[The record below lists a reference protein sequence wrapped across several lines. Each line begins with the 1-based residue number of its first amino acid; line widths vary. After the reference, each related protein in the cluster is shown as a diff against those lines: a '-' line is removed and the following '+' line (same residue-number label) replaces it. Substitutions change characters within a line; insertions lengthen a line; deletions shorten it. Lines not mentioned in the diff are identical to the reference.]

1 VRFAWRAFLVGLALI
16 ALAAPVAAG
25 ARQTP
30 QASLPDVEDEV
41 MCPVC
46 GTLLQ
51 LSESPQADRERVF
64 IRKLIA
70 EGRTKQQIK
79 DALVAE
85 YGDSVLATPQG
96 SGFDLTAYLVPILG
110 FLVAAVALVFGV
122 RRWRRSGESA
132 KPPPDARPPQG
143 EDAER
148 LESDLARYDL

>member
-1 VRFAWRAFLVGLALI
+1 MRLARRAFVVVLALFAMVI
-16 ALAAPVAAG
+16 PVAAG
-25 ARQTP
+25 ASQAPR
-30 QASLPDVEDEV
+30 ASLPDIEDEV

-51 LSESPQADRERVF
+51 LSDSPQAERERVF

-110 FLVAAVALVFGV
+110 FLAAAVALVFGV

-132 KPPPDARPPQG
+132 ESAPDAGRPQG